1 MVKFLRA
8 LSVLSLFTLS
18 SALFAQ
24 VNEVTLVT
32 SGEGQTENDAVNEAL
47 RSAIEQAYGVFVS
60 ANTDILNDELVKDE
74 IVTVSSGN
82 IHSYKKLGCVEQ
94 ANGNKNVSVEAT
106 VSVSNLVSFAQ
117 SKGASCEFAGAVL
130 GANLKLI
137 NLNKTNAEKAIEHLY
152 TSLES
157 VAATMYDYEVE
168 VGQPKADGTIEITA
182 IAKANENHKTFT
194 DMVYN
199 TLKSLSINNVK
210 QFDELG
216 VKYDSTRLIK
226 IRVPSDMDYMD
237 FSINYNGYNSPHFKV
252 KPEDYIYSQLDFRD
266 VAKTINRIQTKGC
279 HNFNVYDSN
288 HKEYTF
294 FEFKDV
300 YGNEHKDIYD
310 EVYHDDHGVYIRKG
324 RIGKDWVTPEFED
337 RYEMDTMNL
346 RQWSVREYADGWREE
361 EYYFIIPELSS
372 GDIGFKYRKVFQV
385 PVEELMTISGFTIE
399 RKVK

>member
-8 LSVLSLFTLS
+8 LSVLFFFTLS

-32 SGEGQTENDAVNEAL
+32 SGEGQTENEAVNEAL

-117 SKGASCEFAGAVL
+117 SKGASCEFAGAVF

-182 IAKANENHKTFT
+182 IAKANENYKTFT

-210 QFDELG
+210 QLDELG
-216 VKYDSTRLIK
+216 VKYYSEPVVKISVNSLTSHSASDEDLSADITDKNCYERMFTLFDLEAFAKKVNDIQQNCGCLNFIVTDSNGNTYSFDTSTLDILCSTWNSQYTHK
-226 IRVPSDMDYMD
+226 CFMQPS
-237 FSINYNGYNSPHFKV
+237 
-252 KPEDYIYSQLDFRD
+252 YSQSDSWFDGKVVEWCITLY
-266 VAKTINRIQTKGC
+266 KQIYGKSRIL
-279 HNFNVYDSN
+279 F
-288 HKEYTF
+288 
-294 FEFKDV
+294 
-300 YGNEHKDIYD
+300 
-310 EVYHDDHGVYIRKG
+310 
-324 RIGKDWVTPEFED
+324 
-337 RYEMDTMNL
+337 
-346 RQWSVREYADGWREE
+346 
-361 EYYFIIPELSS
+361 IPELNS
-372 GDIGFKYRKVFQV
+372 GDIGFRYKKTFHI

>member
-32 SGEGQTENDAVNEAL
+32 SGEGPTENEAVNEAL

-117 SKGASCEFAGAVL
+117 SKGASCEFAGAVF

-152 TSLES
+152 KSIES

-182 IAKANENHKTFT
+182 IAKANENYKTFT

-199 TLKSLSINNVK
+199 TLKSLNVNNVE
-210 QFDELG
+210 QLDALG
-216 VKYDSTRLIK
+216 VKYYSEAVVK
-226 IRVPSDMDYMD
+226 MRVNSLASHSPSNEDLQANITDKNCFERMVTLFDMEA
-237 FSINYNGYNSPHFKV
+237 FAEKV
-252 KPEDYIYSQLDFRD
+252 ND
-266 VAKTINRIQTKGC
+266 IQQRMGC
-279 HNFNVYDSN
+279 FNFVVTDSN
-288 HKEYTF
+288 ESKYSFDKSTLDIRCSTWVSQYTKKRF
-294 FEFKDV
+294 M
-300 YGNEHKDIYD
+300 
-310 EVYHDDHGVYIRKG
+310 
-324 RIGKDWVTPEFED
+324 TPSSSEK
-337 RYEMDTMNL
+337 
-346 RQWSVREYADGWREE
+346 DGWFDGKVVEWCITLYKQR
-361 EYYFIIPELSS
+361 YGKSRILFIPELNS
-372 GDIGFKYRKVFQV
+372 GDIGFRYKKTFQI

>member
-32 SGEGQTENDAVNEAL
+32 SGEGQTENEAVNEAL

-117 SKGASCEFAGAVL
+117 SKGASCEFAGAVF

-182 IAKANENHKTFT
+182 IAKANENYKTFT

-226 IRVPSDMDYMD
+226 IRVPSDTDL
-237 FSINYNGYNSPHFKV
+237 SISYCNYNSPHFKV

-266 VAKTINRIQTKGC
+266 VGETINWIQTEGC
-279 HNFNVYDSN
+279 LNFNVYDSY

-294 FEFKDV
+294 FECKKDM
-300 YGNEHKDIYD
+300 YGNVHYD
-310 EVYHDDHGVYIRKG
+310 VEYTRTGLYG
-324 RIGKDWVTPEFED
+324 FDWVGPE
-337 RYEMDTMNL
+337 YEACNEVDTGNL
-346 RQWSVREYADGWREE
+346 IQWAVREYCWDRSGVEK
-361 EYYFIIPELSS
+361 FIIPELSS

>member
-1 MVKFLRA
+1 MVKSLRA
-8 LSVLSLFTLS
+8 LSVLFFFTLS

-32 SGEGQTENDAVNEAL
+32 SGEGQTENEAVNEAL

-117 SKGASCEFAGAVL
+117 SKGASCEFAGAVF

-182 IAKANENHKTFT
+182 IAKANENYKTFA

-199 TLKSLSINNVK
+199 TLTSLSINNVK
-210 QFDELG
+210 QLDELG
-216 VKYDSTRLIK
+216 VKYYSAPVVKISVNSLTSHSPSGEDLSADITDKNCYERMFTLFDLEAFAKKVNDIQQNCGCLNFIVTDSNGNTYSFDTSELDISCSK
-226 IRVPSDMDYMD
+226 WNSQYTKKTFMQPS
-237 FSINYNGYNSPHFKV
+237 
-252 KPEDYIYSQLDFRD
+252 YSQS
-266 VAKTINRIQTKGC
+266 
-279 HNFNVYDSN
+279 DSWFDG
-288 HKEYTF
+288 KVVEWCITLY
-294 FEFKDV
+294 KPR
-300 YGNEHKDIYD
+300 YGNRGIL
-310 EVYHDDHGVYIRKG
+310 
-324 RIGKDWVTPEFED
+324 F
-337 RYEMDTMNL
+337 
-346 RQWSVREYADGWREE
+346 
-361 EYYFIIPELSS
+361 IPELNS
-372 GDIGFKYRKVFQV
+372 GDIGFRYKKTFHI

>member
-1 MVKFLRA
+1 MVKSLRA
-8 LSVLSLFTLS
+8 LSVLFFFTLS

-32 SGEGQTENDAVNEAL
+32 SGEGQTENEAVNEAL

-117 SKGASCEFAGAVL
+117 SKGASCEFAGAVF

-182 IAKANENHKTFT
+182 IAKANENYKTFA

-199 TLKSLSINNVK
+199 TLTSLSINNVK
-210 QFDELG
+210 QLDELG
-216 VKYDSTRLIK
+216 VKYYSAPVVKISVNSLTSHSPSGEDLSADITDKNCYERMFTLFDLEAFAKKVNDIQQNCGCLNFIVTDSNGNTYSFDTSELDISCSK
-226 IRVPSDMDYMD
+226 WNSQYTKKTFMQPS
-237 FSINYNGYNSPHFKV
+237 
-252 KPEDYIYSQLDFRD
+252 YSQS
-266 VAKTINRIQTKGC
+266 
-279 HNFNVYDSN
+279 DSWFDG
-288 HKEYTF
+288 KVVEWCITLY
-294 FEFKDV
+294 KPR
-300 YGNEHKDIYD
+300 YGKRGIL
-310 EVYHDDHGVYIRKG
+310 
-324 RIGKDWVTPEFED
+324 F
-337 RYEMDTMNL
+337 
-346 RQWSVREYADGWREE
+346 
-361 EYYFIIPELSS
+361 IPELNS
-372 GDIGFKYRKVFQV
+372 GDIGFRYKKTFHI

>member
-8 LSVLSLFTLS
+8 LSVLFFFTLS
-18 SALFAQ
+18 STLFAQ

-32 SGEGQTENDAVNEAL
+32 SGEGPTENEAVNEAL

-94 ANGNKNVSVEAT
+94 ANGHKNVSVEAT

-117 SKGASCEFAGAVL
+117 SKGASCEFAGAVF

-182 IAKANENHKTFT
+182 TAKANENHKTFT
-194 DMVYN
+194 NMVYN

-226 IRVPSDMDYMD
+226 IRVPSDMDL
-237 FSINYNGYNSPHFKV
+237 SISYYNYNSPHFEV
-252 KPEDYIYSQLDFRD
+252 KPEDCIYSQLDFRD
-266 VAKTINRIQTKGC
+266 VGETINRIQTEGY

-294 FEFKDV
+294 FECK
-300 YGNEHKDIYD
+300 KDIYGNVHYD
-310 EVYHDDHGVYIRKG
+310 VEHDIRTRWG
-324 RIGKDWVTPEFED
+324 FDWVGPE
-337 RYEMDTMNL
+337 YEACNEVDTENL
-346 RQWSVREYADGWREE
+346 RQWAVREYAIEYDEDRRECE
-361 EYYFIIPELSS
+361 TFIIPELSS

>member
-1 MVKFLRA
+1 MVKSLRA
-8 LSVLSLFTLS
+8 LSVLFFFTLS

-32 SGEGQTENDAVNEAL
+32 SGEGQTENEAVNEAL

-117 SKGASCEFAGAVL
+117 SKGASCEFAGAVF

-182 IAKANENHKTFT
+182 IAKANENYKTFA

-199 TLKSLSINNVK
+199 TLTSLSINNVK
-210 QFDELG
+210 QLDELG
-216 VKYDSTRLIK
+216 VKYYSAPVVKISVNSLTSHSPSGEDLSADITDKNCYERMFTLFDLEAFAKKVNDIQQNCGCLNFIVTDSNGNTYSFDTSELDISCSTWNSQYTK
-226 IRVPSDMDYMD
+226 KTFMQPS
-237 FSINYNGYNSPHFKV
+237 
-252 KPEDYIYSQLDFRD
+252 YSQS
-266 VAKTINRIQTKGC
+266 
-279 HNFNVYDSN
+279 DSWFDG
-288 HKEYTF
+288 KVVEWCITLY
-294 FEFKDV
+294 KPR
-300 YGNEHKDIYD
+300 YGNRGIL
-310 EVYHDDHGVYIRKG
+310 
-324 RIGKDWVTPEFED
+324 F
-337 RYEMDTMNL
+337 
-346 RQWSVREYADGWREE
+346 
-361 EYYFIIPELSS
+361 IPELNS
-372 GDIGFKYRKVFQV
+372 GDIGFRYKKTFHI

>member
-8 LSVLSLFTLS
+8 LSVLFFFTLS

-32 SGEGQTENDAVNEAL
+32 SGEGQTENEAVNEAL

-117 SKGASCEFAGAVL
+117 SKGASCEFAGAVF

-182 IAKANENHKTFT
+182 IAKANENYKTFT

-210 QFDELG
+210 QLDELG
-216 VKYDSTRLIK
+216 VKYYSEPVVKISVNSLTSHSASDEDLSADITDKNCYERMFTLFDLEAFAKKVNDIQQNCGCLNFIVTDSNGNTYSFDTSTLDILCSTWNSQYTHKRFM
-226 IRVPSDMDYMD
+226 RPS
-237 FSINYNGYNSPHFKV
+237 
-252 KPEDYIYSQLDFRD
+252 YSQSDSWFDGKVVEWCITLY
-266 VAKTINRIQTKGC
+266 KQIYGKSRIL
-279 HNFNVYDSN
+279 F
-288 HKEYTF
+288 
-294 FEFKDV
+294 
-300 YGNEHKDIYD
+300 
-310 EVYHDDHGVYIRKG
+310 
-324 RIGKDWVTPEFED
+324 
-337 RYEMDTMNL
+337 
-346 RQWSVREYADGWREE
+346 
-361 EYYFIIPELSS
+361 IPELNSS
-372 GDIGFKYRKVFQV
+372 DIGFRYKKTFHI

>member
-1 MVKFLRA
+1 MLFF
-8 LSVLSLFTLS
+8 FTLS

-32 SGEGQTENDAVNEAL
+32 SGEGQTENEAVNEAL

-117 SKGASCEFAGAVL
+117 SKGASCEFAGAVF

-182 IAKANENHKTFT
+182 IANANENHKTFT

-210 QFDELG
+210 QLDELG
-216 VKYDSTRLIK
+216 VKYYSAPVVKISVNSLTSHSPSGEDLSADITDKNCYERMFTLFDLEAFAKKVNDIQQNCGCLNFIVTDSNGNTYSFDTSELDISCSK
-226 IRVPSDMDYMD
+226 WNSQYTKKTFMQPS
-237 FSINYNGYNSPHFKV
+237 
-252 KPEDYIYSQLDFRD
+252 YSQS
-266 VAKTINRIQTKGC
+266 
-279 HNFNVYDSN
+279 DSWFDG
-288 HKEYTF
+288 KVVEWCITLY
-294 FEFKDV
+294 KPR
-300 YGNEHKDIYD
+300 YGNRGIL
-310 EVYHDDHGVYIRKG
+310 
-324 RIGKDWVTPEFED
+324 F
-337 RYEMDTMNL
+337 
-346 RQWSVREYADGWREE
+346 
-361 EYYFIIPELSS
+361 IPELNS
-372 GDIGFKYRKVFQV
+372 GDIGFRYKKTFHI

>member
-8 LSVLSLFTLS
+8 LSVLFFFTLS

-32 SGEGQTENDAVNEAL
+32 SGEGQTENEAVNEAL

-117 SKGASCEFAGAVL
+117 SKGASCEFAGAVF

-182 IAKANENHKTFT
+182 IAKANENYKTFT

-210 QFDELG
+210 QLDELG
-216 VKYDSTRLIK
+216 VKYYSEPVVK
-226 IRVPSDMDYMD
+226 ISVNSLTSHSDVD
-237 FSINYNGYNSPHFKV
+237 FSADITDITDIIDNNCDERMFTLFDLEAFAKKVNDIQQNCGCLNFIVADSNGNTYSFDTSTLYIRCSTWDSQYTLKRFM
-252 KPEDYIYSQLDFRD
+252 KPSYSQ
-266 VAKTINRIQTKGC
+266 
-279 HNFNVYDSN
+279 S
-288 HKEYTF
+288 
-294 FEFKDV
+294 
-300 YGNEHKDIYD
+300 
-310 EVYHDDHGVYIRKG
+310 
-324 RIGKDWVTPEFED
+324 
-337 RYEMDTMNL
+337 
-346 RQWSVREYADGWREE
+346 DGWFDGNVVEWCITLYKQR
-361 EYYFIIPELSS
+361 YGKSRILFIPELNS
-372 GDIGFKYRKVFQV
+372 GDIGFRYKKIFHI

>member
-8 LSVLSLFTLS
+8 LSVLFFFTLS

-32 SGEGQTENDAVNEAL
+32 SGEGPTENEAVNEAL

-82 IHSYKKLGCVEQ
+82 IHSYKKLGCVEL
-94 ANGNKNVSVEAT
+94 ANGNKSVSVEAT

-117 SKGASCEFAGAVL
+117 SKGASCEFAGAVF

-182 IAKANENHKTFT
+182 IAKANENYKTFT

-199 TLKSLSINNVK
+199 TMKSLSINNVK

-216 VKYDSTRLIK
+216 VKYYSTRLIK
-226 IRVPSDMDYMD
+226 IRVPSDTDL
-237 FSINYNGYNSPHFKV
+237 SIGYDGWYNGYNSPHFKV

-266 VAKTINRIQTKGC
+266 VGETINWIQTEGC

-294 FEFKDV
+294 FECKKDM
-300 YGNEHKDIYD
+300 YGNVHYD
-310 EVYHDDHGVYIRKG
+310 VEYTRTRLWGY
-324 RIGKDWVTPEFED
+324 DWVGPEYEND
-337 RYEMDTMNL
+337 RNEINTKNL
-346 RQWSVREYADGWREE
+346 MQWAVREYDEDRRGWEKDS
-361 EYYFIIPELSS
+361 YFIIPELSS

>member
-1 MVKFLRA
+1 MVKSLRA
-8 LSVLSLFTLS
+8 LSVLFFFTLS

-32 SGEGQTENDAVNEAL
+32 SGEGPTENEAVNEAL

-117 SKGASCEFAGAVL
+117 SKGASCEFAGAVF

-182 IAKANENHKTFT
+182 IAKANENYKTFA

-210 QFDELG
+210 QLDELG
-216 VKYDSTRLIK
+216 VKYYSEPVVK
-226 IRVPSDMDYMD
+226 ISVNSLTSHSPSDEDLSADITDKNCYERMFTLFDLEAFATKVND
-237 FSINYNGYNSPHFKV
+237 IQQNCGCLNFIVTDSNGNTYSFDTSTLDILCSTWNSQYTHKRFMQPS
-252 KPEDYIYSQLDFRD
+252 YSQIDSWFDRKVVEWCITLYKQRYG
-266 VAKTINRIQTKGC
+266 KSRIL
-279 HNFNVYDSN
+279 F
-288 HKEYTF
+288 
-294 FEFKDV
+294 
-300 YGNEHKDIYD
+300 
-310 EVYHDDHGVYIRKG
+310 
-324 RIGKDWVTPEFED
+324 
-337 RYEMDTMNL
+337 
-346 RQWSVREYADGWREE
+346 
-361 EYYFIIPELSS
+361 IPELNS
-372 GDIGFKYRKVFQV
+372 GDIGFRYKKTFHI